1 MTFTLLIGNN
11 FIFNSPKSVRYND
24 KTLFR
29 LEQDQSSNNPNI
41 SVSVLDQSNNQIV
54 NVEKNVL
61 KECSSELI
69 KKKSEPRHVLV
80 VDKSGEIIFESY
92 KSIPLVPKQI
102 IEWKLE
108 KFGEGQCVVKMTN
121 LYNEVIKKESL
132 VYASKIKKKILKK
145 IKVTFEGQSI

>member
-69 KKKSEPRHVLV
+69 KKKSESRHVLV
-80 VDKSGEIIFESY
+80 VDKSGEIIFESRIIDSKTILVSGIFY
-92 KSIPLVPKQI
+92 IDNGKLTITQNYIILPNEKWIMHGKADSKGGDISITN
-102 IEWKLE
+102 
-108 KFGEGQCVVKMTN
+108 EG
-121 LYNEVIKKESL
+121 
-132 VYASKIKKKILKK
+132 IL
-145 IKVTFEGQSI
+145 SI

>member
-80 VDKSGEIIFESY
+80 VDKSGEIIFESRIIDSKTILVSGIFY
-92 KSIPLVPKQI
+92 IDNAKLTITQNYIILPNEKWIMHDKADSKGGDISITN
-102 IEWKLE
+102 
-108 KFGEGQCVVKMTN
+108 EG
-121 LYNEVIKKESL
+121 
-132 VYASKIKKKILKK
+132 IL
-145 IKVTFEGQSI
+145 SI